1 MPLVHLNT
9 GSIMLLVVMLSVH
22 LFACLSARLSVHHIS
37 ICHLTSRVRSIS
49 PSPVKAFL
57 QLPDTKMIC
66 RIYRYH

>member
-9 GSIMLLVVMLSVH
+9 GSIMLLVVMLSVR
-22 LFACLSARLSVHHIS
+22 LSACLSVHHIS
-37 ICHLTSRVRSIS
+37 ICNLTSRVRSIS

-66 RIYRYH
+66 RIYRDH